1 MSENTAATSSNLL
14 QTAAH
19 ALVLSSACLVLW
31 PSAAAANAIPV
42 ELRQTERGWQLLRGG
57 EPYFIRGAGGN
68 ASLEQLVA
76 AGANSVRTWGAD
88 DIGARLDAAHALGL
102 SVTVGIWLGHE
113 RHGFDYRDETQVR
126 EQLER
131 ARQTVLRYKD
141 HPAVLLWG
149 IGNEME
155 GFGSGDDP
163 AIWKAV
169 NDIAAMVKKL
179 DPFHPTMTVT
189 AELGGGRIDG
199 VHKRCSAIDI
209 HGINSYGG
217 ALSVAE
223 RYRAAGAT
231 KPYVLTE
238 FGPLGVWE
246 IPKNDWGAPSEPT
259 STEKAAFYRRSY
271 EGGVTG
277 APGLALGSYVFT
289 WGFKMEATPTWY
301 GMFLADGAPLGAVDV
316 MTELWSGSPP
326 TNLAPTVEPLVIE
339 GESQLDPGDEVRV
352 RAVIAD
358 PEGAAIRVR
367 WVLRRE
373 SAEYATGG
381 DFRPVPPEVE
391 GAVLEGR
398 ANGARLRMPKDPGP
412 YRLFLYAYD
421 AAGRAAAANVPLLV
435 KGQVRTPMPFYV
447 YRDGFE
453 GMPWAPSGWM
463 GSTELLT
470 LDGDHAGNPHGGKAC
485 IKMRFVGEVGTWVG
499 VAWQHPAN
507 NWGDQEGG
515 YDLTGAKYLE
525 LWARGEYGVE
535 KINIGVGL
543 LGKDKAHPDSAKT
556 SVEDI
561 RLDKEW
567 TRYRIRLKKL
577 DLSSIKTGFV
587 VVLTGRR
594 PDVTIYLDSIRF
606 VRK

>member
-1 MSENTAATSSNLL
+1 MRAGSARFP
-14 QTAAH
+14 
-19 ALVLSSACLVLW
+19 LVLASVCLVSL
-31 PSAAAANAIPV
+31 PSVASAKAIRV
-42 ELRQTERGWQLLRGG
+42 ELRQTDRGWQLLRGG
-57 EPYFIRGAGGN
+57 EPYFIHGAGGSG
-68 ASLEQLVA
+68 SLERLKA

-88 DIGARLDAAHALGL
+88 DIGPLLDEAHALGL

-113 RHGFDYRDETQVR
+113 RHGFDYDDETQVR

-131 ARQTVLRYKD
+131 ARRTVLRYKD

-155 GFGSGDDP
+155 GFGAGDDP

-169 NDIAAMVKKL
+169 NDIAAMVKRL
-179 DPFHPTMTVT
+179 DPLHPTMTVT
-189 AELGGGRIDG
+189 AELGGARIDN
-199 VHKRCSAIDI
+199 VHEHCPAIDI

-217 ALSVAE
+217 ALSLAE
-223 RYRAAGAT
+223 RYRAGGAT

-246 IPKNDWGAPSEPT
+246 IPKNDWGAPIEPT

-271 EGGVTG
+271 ESGVLG

-289 WGFKMEATPTWY
+289 WGSKMEATPTWY
-301 GMFLADGAPLGAVDV
+301 GMFLSDGAPLGAVDV

-326 TNLAPTVEPLVIE
+326 SDLAPTVEPLVLE
-339 GESQLDPGDEVRV
+339 GTPEVAPGAKVRV
-352 RAVIAD
+352 RAAIAD
-358 PEGAAIRVR
+358 PEGSAIRVR

-373 SAEYATGG
+373 PAEYMTGG
-381 DFRPVPPEVE
+381 DPQPVPPEVE
-391 GAVLEGR
+391 GAVLEGSE
-398 ANGARLRMPKDPGP
+398 NGARLRMPRDPGP

-421 AAGRAAAANVPLLV
+421 AAGSAATANVPLLV
-435 KGQVRTPMPFYV
+435 KGKVRTPMPFYV
-447 YRDGFE
+447 YQDGFE

-463 GSTELLT
+463 GSIESLT
-470 LDGDHAGNPHGGKAC
+470 VDGAHTDDPHEGNAC
-485 IKMRFVGEVGTWVG
+485 IKMHFAGELGTWVG

-507 NWGDQEGG
+507 DWGDQEGG
-515 YDLTGAKYLE
+515 YDLTGATHLE

-535 KINIGVGL
+535 TIDIGVGL
-543 LGKDKAHPDSAKT
+543 LGKDKAHPDSAKAT
-556 SVEDI
+556 VEGI
-561 RLDKEW
+561 RLTKEW
-567 TRYRIRLKKL
+567 KRYRIRLKRL

-587 VVLTGRR
+587 VTLEGRR

>member
-1 MSENTAATSSNLL
+1 MSLRKKTT
-14 QTAAH
+14 H
-19 ALVLSSACLVLW
+19 ALVLTFACLGLW
-31 PSAAAANAIPV
+31 QSAAAAKAIPV
-42 ELRQTERGWQLLRGG
+42 ELRQTKQGWELLRGG
-57 EPYFIRGAGGN
+57 EPYLIRGAGGDG
-68 ASLEQLVA
+68 SLEQLKA

-88 DIGARLDAAHALGL
+88 DIDARLDAAHALGL

-113 RHGFDYRDETQVR
+113 RHGFDYSDEAQVR
-126 EQLER
+126 KQLEA

-155 GFGSGDDP
+155 GFGEGDNP

-169 NDIAAMVKKL
+169 NDIATMVKKL
-179 DPFHPTMTVT
+179 DPLHPTMTVT

-199 VHKRCSAIDI
+199 VQERCPSIDI

-217 ALSVAE
+217 APSVAE
-223 RYRAAGAT
+223 RYRVGGAT

-246 IPKNDWGAPSEPT
+246 IPKNAWGAPSEPT

-271 EGGVTG
+271 ESGVIG
-277 APGLALGSYVFT
+277 AQGLALGSYVFT

-301 GMFLADGAPLGAVDV
+301 GMFLPDGAPLAAVDV
-316 MTELWSGSPP
+316 MTELWSGRPP

-339 GESQLDPGDEVRV
+339 GGSRLDPGDEVRV

-373 SAEYATGG
+373 SREYATGG
-381 DFRPVPPEVE
+381 DFRPVPPEVQ

-398 ANGARLRMPKDPGP
+398 ADGARLRMPRDPGP

-421 AAGRAAAANVPLLV
+421 AAGRAATANVPLLV
-435 KGQVRTPMPFYV
+435 KGTVRTPMPFYV

-463 GSTELLT
+463 GAIESLT
-470 LDGDHAGNPHGGKAC
+470 LDGDHAGNPHEGKAC
-485 IKMRFVGEVGTWVG
+485 IEMRFVGEVGTWVG

-515 YDLTGAKYLE
+515 YDLTGARYLE
-525 LWARGEYGVE
+525 LWARGRYSSE
-535 KINIGVGL
+535 KISIAVGL
-543 LGKDKAHPDSAKT
+543 LGEDKAHPDSGKT
-556 SVEDI
+556 TAEDI
-561 RLDKEW
+561 VLTYEW
-567 TRYRIRLKKL
+567 KRYRIRLKKL

-587 VVLTGRR
+587 VVLSGQGS
-594 PDVTIYLDSIRF
+594 PVTVYLDSIRF